1 MAWKMAWK
9 SVLANKLRSF
19 LSILGILIGV
29 ISLVVLVSIVS
40 SATGSITDT
49 ISSLGTDLLSVSITD
64 DKENPL
70 RLAELDTLMEEDD
83 ISLAAPLEQ
92 TSLTAKYGYT
102 SDESAVVY
110 GTTNPYFSIQGLTLG
125 SGRLLLQTDVDNMS
139 YVAVLSYE
147 TAVELVGRPD
157 ATGETVYLDGIPFLV
172 VGVLAEEDSSSG
184 LSLSGETTLEVYI
197 PYTTLSRVSGSSRYV
212 SRFYL
217 SAADDTSLE
226 RAELA
231 ATTFLLERF
240 DQDEDAFTIMD
251 QSAIEEAM
259 SSVTDTLS
267 LMLGGI
273 AAISLFVGGIG
284 IMNIML
290 VSVTERTREIGIRK
304 AIGADLT
311 DIMVQFLVEALLISV
326 LGGLMGL
333 GMSWVILQIA
343 NLFVGETMTLRLNL
357 QVAWL
362 AVGFC
367 ALIGTIFGLYP
378 AMKAARKD
386 PIEALRYS

>member
-1 MAWKMAWK
+1 MRPPLSWWDGRTPQAR
-9 SVLANKLRSF
+9 RS
-19 LSILGILIGV
+19 IW
-29 ISLVVLVSIVS
+29 
-40 SATGSITDT
+40 
-49 ISSLGTDLLSVSITD
+49 
-64 DKENPL
+64 
-70 RLAELDTLMEEDD
+70 
-83 ISLAAPLEQ
+83 
-92 TSLTAKYGYT
+92 TA
-102 SDESAVVY
+102 SR
-110 GTTNPYFSIQGLTLG
+110 FC
-125 SGRLLLQTDVDNMS
+125 
-139 YVAVLSYE
+139 
-147 TAVELVGRPD
+147 
-157 ATGETVYLDGIPFLV
+157 V

-231 ATTFLLERF
+231 ATTFCSSGLTRTR
-240 DQDEDAFTIMD
+240 DAFTIMD

-273 AAISLFVGGIG
+273 AAISLFVARHWYHEHHARLGH
-284 IMNIML
+284 
-290 VSVTERTREIGIRK
+290 RADREIGIRK

-333 GMSWVILQIA
+333 GMSW
-343 NLFVGETMTLRLNL
+343 
-357 QVAWL
+357 
-362 AVGFC
+362 
-367 ALIGTIFGLYP
+367 
-378 AMKAARKD
+378 
-386 PIEALRYS
+386 